1 MKGDMAGD
9 VSADTSVVAAAARRL
24 NANVVGSLKRLTRPI
39 DWRRMLPFLNDPRK
53 LLIGAAIVLAVLLLT
68 MALVDAGAT
77 RFVRTLPRGVV
88 DVFNFLTDFGKGAW
102 VLWPLGLAFV
112 VLAALPRAVTPI
124 AQAVQAAILVRVGF
138 LFVAIGLPGLFSAI
152 VKNMIGRARPGVPG
166 RIDPWVFDP
175 FHWTPAWA
183 GMPSGH
189 ATTAFA
195 VLAAVGTLWPRWR
208 TAALIYALVIVISRV
223 VVQAHFVSDT
233 LLGAVVG
240 ITGVILIRRW
250 FAAQRLGFSI
260 LPDGHVHQFPGPSVR
275 RIKAVA
281 RELLA

>member
-1 MKGDMAGD
+1 ML
-9 VSADTSVVAAAARRL
+9 VLPPAARRL
-24 NANVVGSLKRLTRPI
+24 NVTVGAALRRLTRPL
-39 DWRRMLPFLNDPRK
+39 DWGRTFPWIREPRQ
-53 LLIGAAIVLAVLLLT
+53 LLIGAALVVVVVLLGMVLI
-68 MALVDAGAT
+68 DAGAT
-77 RFVRTLPRGVV
+77 RFARTLPRGVV
-88 DVFNFLTDFGKGAW
+88 DFFNFLTDFGKGAW

-112 VLAALPRAVTPI
+112 VLAALPQAITPI
-124 AQAVQAAILVRVGF
+124 ARAVQAALLVRVGF
-138 LFVAIGLPGLFSAI
+138 LFVAGGLPGLFSALI
-152 VKNMIGRARPGVPG
+152 KNMIGRARPGVPG
-166 RIDPWVFDP
+166 RIDPFVFDP

-195 VLAAVGTLWPRWR
+195 VLAAVSTLWPRWR
-208 TAALIYALVIVISRV
+208 TAALIYALLIAISRI
-223 VVQAHFVSDT
+223 VVQAHFFTDT

-240 ITGVILIRRW
+240 IGGVILIRRW

-260 LPDGHVHQFPGPSVR
+260 AADGSVHAFPGPSVR

>member
-1 MKGDMAGD
+1 M
-9 VSADTSVVAAAARRL
+9 SAEKVLPPALRRL
-24 NANVVGSLKRLTRPI
+24 HVNVIGSLKRLSRPI
-39 DWRRMLPFLNDPRK
+39 DWAKTFPWIRDPRR
-53 LLIGAAIVLAVLLLT
+53 LLIGAAVVLVAVLLS
-68 MALVDAGAT
+68 MALIDAAAT
-77 RFVRTLPRGVV
+77 NFVRTLPRGIV
-88 DVFNFLTDFGKGAW
+88 DFFNFLTDFGKGAW

-138 LFVAIGLPGLFSAI
+138 LFVAIGLPGLFSSI

-175 FHWTPAWA
+175 FHWAPAWA

-208 TAALIYALVIVISRV
+208 TVALIYAIVIMISRI
-223 VVQAHFVSDT
+223 VVQAHFFSDT

>member
-1 MKGDMAGD
+1 M
-9 VSADTSVVAAAARRL
+9 SADLNADTNVVAGTARRL
-24 NANVVGSLKRLTRPI
+24 NGNIVGSFKRLTRPI
-39 DWRRMLPFLNDPRK
+39 DWRRTFPFLDDPRK
-53 LLIGAAIVLAVLLLT
+53 LLIGAALVLAGVLLT

-77 RFVRTLPRGVV
+77 RFARTLPRGVV

-112 VLAALPRAVTPI
+112 ALAALPRAITPI

-138 LFVAIGLPGLFSAI
+138 LFVAIALPGLFSSI
-152 VKNMIGRARPGVPG
+152 IKNMIGRARPGVPG

-208 TAALIYALVIVISRV
+208 TVALIYAVVILISRV

-260 LPDGHVHQFPGPSVR
+260 TAAGGVHLYPGPSVR

>member
-1 MKGDMAGD
+1 MSGDLSGD
-9 VSADTSVVAAAARRL
+9 TRADTNIVAATARRL
-24 NANVVGSLKRLTRPI
+24 NGNVVGSLKRLMRPI
-39 DWRRMLPFLNDPRK
+39 DWRRTFPFLDDPRK
-53 LLIGAAIVLAVLLLT
+53 LLIGAAIVLAGLLLC
-68 MALVDAGAT
+68 MALIDTGAT
-77 RFVRTLPRGVV
+77 RFARTLPRGVV

-112 VLAALPRAVTPI
+112 ALAALPRAVTPI

-138 LFVAIGLPGLFSAI
+138 LFVAIALPGLFSSI
-152 VKNMIGRARPGVPG
+152 IKNMIGRARPGVPG

-195 VLAAVGTLWPRWR
+195 VLAAVGTLLPRWR
-208 TAALIYALVIVISRV
+208 TVALIYAVVILISRV

-250 FAAQRLGFSI
+250 FAAQHLGFSI
-260 LPDGHVHQFPGPSVR
+260 TAAGGEHLYPGPSLR

>member
-1 MKGDMAGD
+1 M
-9 VSADTSVVAAAARRL
+9 SAEVAVASSAARRL
-24 NANVVGSLKRLTRPI
+24 STNVVASLKRLTRPI
-39 DWRRMLPFLNDPRK
+39 DWRRTFPWIDEPRQV
-53 LLIGAAIVLAVLLLT
+53 LIGAVIVLAGLLLC
-68 MALVDAGAT
+68 MALIDTGAT
-77 RFVRTLPRGVV
+77 RFARSLPRSIV
-88 DVFNFLTDFGKGAW
+88 DFFNFLTDFGKGAW

-112 VLAALPRAVTPI
+112 ALAALPRAVTPI
-124 AQAVQAAILVRVGF
+124 AQAVQAAIMVRVGF
-138 LFVAIGLPGLFSAI
+138 LFVAIGLPGLFSSI

-166 RIDPWVFDP
+166 RIDPFVFDP
-175 FHWTPAWA
+175 FHWTPAYA

-195 VLAAVGTLWPRWR
+195 VLAAVATLWPRWR
-208 TAALIYALVIVISRV
+208 TVALIYAVVIMISRI

-240 ITGVILIRRW
+240 VVGVVLIRRW
-250 FAAQRLGFSI
+250 FAAQRLGFAI
-260 LPDGHVHQFPGPSVR
+260 TPDGHVHQFPGPSGR

>member
-1 MKGDMAGD
+1 MRPGLHFPRAVQRLGFN
-9 VSADTSVVAAAARRL
+9 VVAA
-24 NANVVGSLKRLTRPI
+24 LKRLTRPI
-39 DWRRMLPFLNDPRK
+39 DWTRTFPWIREPRPV
-53 LLIGAAIVLAVLLLT
+53 LIGAVVVLAAILLGMT
-68 MALVDAGAT
+68 LVDAGAT
-77 RFVRTLPRGVV
+77 QFARTLPRGVV
-88 DVFNFLTDFGKGAW
+88 DFFNFLTDFGKGAW

-112 VLAALPRAVTPI
+112 ALAALPRAVTPM
-124 AQAVQAAILVRVGF
+124 AQAVQAAIMVRVGF
-138 LFVAIGLPGLFSAI
+138 LFVAVGLPGLFSAI

-166 RIDPWVFDP
+166 RIDPFVFDP

-208 TAALIYALVIVISRV
+208 TVALVYAVVIMISRI
-223 VVQAHFVSDT
+223 VVQAHFFTDT

-240 ITGVILIRRW
+240 IGGVILIRRW

-260 LPDGHVHQFPGPSVR
+260 TADGRVHQFPGPSVR

>member
-1 MKGDMAGD
+1 MTVKLP
-9 VSADTSVVAAAARRL
+9 VLSPAAQRLNFNVIGSLRRL
-24 NANVVGSLKRLTRPI
+24 FQPI
-39 DWRRMLPFLNDPRK
+39 DWAKTFPWIRDPRRV
-53 LLIGAAIVLAVLLLT
+53 LIGAAVVLAVILLGMT
-68 MALVDAGAT
+68 FVDAGAT
-77 RFVRTLPRGVV
+77 RFARTLPRGVV
-88 DVFNFLTDFGKGAW
+88 DFFNFLTDFGKGAW
-102 VLWPLGLAFV
+102 VLWPLGLTFV
-112 VLAALPRAVTPI
+112 ALAALPRAVTPI

-138 LFVAIGLPGLFSAI
+138 LFVAIGLPGLFSSL

-166 RIDPWVFDP
+166 RIDPFVFDP

-208 TAALIYALVIVISRV
+208 TVALLYALVIAISRI
-223 VVQAHFVSDT
+223 VVQAHFFTDT

-240 ITGVILIRRW
+240 IGGVILIRRW

-260 LPDGHVHQFPGPSVR
+260 AADGRIHQFPGPSVR

>member
-1 MKGDMAGD
+1 
-9 VSADTSVVAAAARRL
+9 
-24 NANVVGSLKRLTRPI
+24 
-39 DWRRMLPFLNDPRK
+39 
-53 LLIGAAIVLAVLLLT
+53 
-68 MALVDAGAT
+68 
-77 RFVRTLPRGVV
+77 
-88 DVFNFLTDFGKGAW
+88 
-102 VLWPLGLAFV
+102 
-112 VLAALPRAVTPI
+112 
-124 AQAVQAAILVRVGF
+124 
-138 LFVAIGLPGLFSAI
+138 
-152 VKNMIGRARPGVPG
+152 MIGRARPGVPG
-166 RIDPWVFDP
+166 RIDPFVFDP

-208 TAALIYALVIVISRV
+208 TVALLYALVIAISRI
-223 VVQAHFVSDT
+223 VVQAHFFTDT

-240 ITGVILIRRW
+240 IGGVILIRRW

-260 LPDGHVHQFPGPSVR
+260 TADGGIHQFPGPSVR